1 MNPHLAE
8 VVTLFKDNASDIAA
22 MLRQAADTI
31 ESETDDD
38 ARTKAVVA
46 VQLHED
52 GQIQIYGWGATDS
65 LSAIA
70 TLDLGKA
77 KLIRQHF
84 GDGNE

>member
-1 MNPHLAE
+1 MKPHLAE
-8 VVTLFKDNASDIAA
+8 VVTLFKENASDIAA

-52 GQIQIYGWGATDS
+52 GQIQIYGWGATDG
-65 LSAIA
+65 LAAIA
-70 TLDLGKA
+70 TLELGKA
-77 KLIRQHF
+77 KLVRHHLG
-84 GDGNE
+84 GDDE